1 VAGLAPKSDFI
12 ALEGMTSLVAGGE
25 PPLLK
30 RHRDAF
36 EAYARDKA
44 RGFVGYWDHWSVN
57 EEVRKLLA
65 DMLELQADDI
75 SLTGSASEGIAQ
87 VVSSIDWREGDNAVT
102 AEMEYASGRFALSG
116 LRKFGVDA
124 RIVDSSGW
132 RIDAEQLVDACDE
145 RTRLVY
151 LSQVNYQT
159 GQQVDT
165 DSLSAEL
172 TARGIPLLNDVSH
185 ALGVTPVDGR
195 QADFLV
201 CCGYKWLLAT
211 QTGIFVWNRNRW
223 PTFEPR
229 GIGWRSAASHELK
242 GEFAPRADANRAQVG
257 NSNHLDVYLL
267 RESLKY
273 IQDVGIGRIRQH
285 VLQLGDMLL
294 ATLRELG
301 VEVITPETH
310 DERAGNI
317 CFVHPDPRKIVDL
330 AAEED
335 ILLWGDVGRIRVSI
349 HLFNDEADIE
359 KLIQFLS
366 RNRAHLT

>member
-242 GEFAPRADANRAQVG
+242 GEFAPRKDANRAQVG

-273 IQDVGIGRIRQH
+273 IQDVGIDRIRQH

-330 AAEED
+330 AADED